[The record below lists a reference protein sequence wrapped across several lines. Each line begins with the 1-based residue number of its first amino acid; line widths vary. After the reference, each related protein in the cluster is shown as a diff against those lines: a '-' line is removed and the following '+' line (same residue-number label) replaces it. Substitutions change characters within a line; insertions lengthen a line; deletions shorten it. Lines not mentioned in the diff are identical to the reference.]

1 MFERLVLMSGVIV
14 IAGDFNIRL
23 DRPTEPH
30 SVQFIDLLAAYEFE
44 QLVVQPTHQMG
55 GILDLVITREGCVR
69 GSPAVRDVGL
79 SDHSCVL
86 WSLDISHVAPV
97 YRSIECRN

>member
-1 MFERLVLMSGVIV
+1 MSGVIV

-30 SVQFIDLLAAYEFE
+30 SVQFFDLLAAYEFE

-55 GILDLVITREGCVR
+55 AWAEFI
-69 GSPAVRDVGL
+69 
-79 SDHSCVL
+79 
-86 WSLDISHVAPV
+86 
-97 YRSIECRN
+97 RN